1 MYSTGMPL
9 LYPMGAIFYAVLYW
23 VYKFLLL
30 KFYQRTNK
38 FNEELPIF
46 STTFIK
52 IGLIL
57 HGIFGGLMLTNSRLI
72 PIKTTVTGED
82 DIEALVGRFEDS
94 YYAEVYFWFWVCVI
108 IWLFAKE
115 TVLSAIWKILKSCV

>member
-1 MYSTGMPL
+1 
-9 LYPMGAIFYAVLYW
+9 MGAIFYAVLYW

-115 TVLSAIWKILKSCV
+115 TVLSAIWKILKGCV